1 MPLELASISS
11 ALFDRIATGDA
22 GAAVRALLGSA
33 GSVIPADKLGQRP
46 LPARPLAV
54 WRDGAVGGRSL
65 DMRTV
70 TGTWWVYDDPGQG
83 YARIHSVIAAI
94 EAAYPPDA
102 LANGR
107 VRVGP
112 IGQASDDR
120 SLGGLLTRPLQIAY
134 LRRA

>member
-1 MPLELASISS
+1 MPLELATISS
-11 ALFDRIATGDA
+11 ALYDRIATHAA

-33 GSVIPADKLGQRP
+33 GSVIPADRLGQRP
-46 LPARPLAV
+46 LPPRPLAV
-54 WRDGAVGGRSL
+54 WRDGAVGGAAL

-70 TGTWWVYDDPGQG
+70 TGTWWIYDDPGQG
-83 YARIHSVIAAI
+83 YSRIHAVVAAL
-94 EAAYPPDA
+94 ESAYPPDA
-102 LANGR
+102 LLDGR

-120 SLGGLLTRPLQIAY
+120 SLGGLLVRPLQIAY